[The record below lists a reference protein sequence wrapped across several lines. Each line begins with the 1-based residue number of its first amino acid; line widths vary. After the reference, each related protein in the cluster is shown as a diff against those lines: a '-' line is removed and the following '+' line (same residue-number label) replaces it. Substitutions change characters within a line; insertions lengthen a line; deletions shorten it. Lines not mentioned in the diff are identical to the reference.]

1 MLPTY
6 CSMRSTTTAYY
17 CCSTFPYKQLLT
29 LWLVFMLTFGMS
41 CQLHSSDVNSLPK
54 DGGPCEYKDYKGKAE
69 IVSIE
74 KIERDSASASNKQPV
89 EIFKV
94 TYHFYPEKKIQ
105 ETSVPVESRDFVLLL
120 PNSSYPDL
128 MFIQRNDINPGKK
141 LDCVLKVITRGAC
154 KPMIFKF
161 PTLK

>member
-6 CSMRSTTTAYY
+6 CTMRSTTTAYY
-17 CCSTFPYKQLLT
+17 GCSNFPYRQFLI
-29 LWLVFMLTFGMS
+29 LWLVFMLSFGMS
-41 CQLHSSDVNSLPK
+41 CQLHSSDMNSLPK

-74 KIERDSASASNKQPV
+74 KIESKSVSASNKQPA
-89 EIFKV
+89 ELCKI
-94 TYHFYPEKKIQ
+94 TYHFYPEKIIQ
-105 ETSVPVESRDFVLLL
+105 ETSVHVESRDFVLLL
-120 PNSSYPDL
+120 PNSSYPNL
-128 MFIQRNDINPGKK
+128 EFIQGNNISIGEKI
-141 LDCVLKVITRGAC
+141 DCVLKVITKGAC

>member
-17 CCSTFPYKQLLT
+17 CCSDFPYRRLLI
-29 LWLVFMLTFGMS
+29 LWLFFMLAFGMS
-41 CQLHSSDVNSLPK
+41 CQLHSSDMNPFPK
-54 DGGPCEYKDYKGKAE
+54 DGGPCEYKEYKGKAE
-69 IVSIE
+69 IISIE
-74 KIERDSASASNKQPV
+74 KIESKSASVSNKQPV

-105 ETSVPVESRDFVLLL
+105 ETFVPVESRDFVLLL

-128 MFIQRNDINPGKK
+128 EFIQENNISLGKRI
-141 LDCVLKVITRGAC
+141 DCVLNVITKGAC

-161 PTLK
+161 PTSK

>member
-17 CCSTFPYKQLLT
+17 CCSTFPNRQLLT

-74 KIERDSASASNKQPV
+74 KIESKSVSASNKQPV
-89 EIFKV
+89 ELFKI

-105 ETSVPVESRDFVLLL
+105 ETSVHVESRYYVLLL
-120 PNSSYPDL
+120 PDSSYPDL

-141 LDCVLKVITRGAC
+141 LDCVLKVITKGAC

>member
-17 CCSTFPYKQLLT
+17 YFSTFPYRQSLT
-29 LWLVFMLTFGMS
+29 LWLFFMLTFGMS
-41 CQLHSSDVNSLPK
+41 CQLHSSDMSSLPK

-74 KIERDSASASNKQPV
+74 KIESKSVSASNKQPA
-89 EIFKV
+89 ELFKI

-120 PNSSYPDL
+120 PNSTYPDL
-128 MFIQRNDINPGKK
+128 EFIQKNNISIGKRI
-141 LDCVLKVITRGAC
+141 DCVLKVITKGAC